1 MRGEIPPLVPPLSA
15 SLASVKGYAFAA
27 LGARV
32 AVLNVTDAKKS
43 SSGGAGGVSRA
54 PREVVVADVT
64 SLASAFGGSSLVA
77 AHTRNGEDLDG
88 EDLDAEDLADSE
100 NGFEKTKS
108 VFSPRSAI
116 VATDARGSFVVV
128 ALPGGFIAM
137 YESALFVWKPEPLNT
152 KLWSQP
158 LYVAAM
164 GAVAVFQFYRSK
176 NGAGRRFAGG
186 GDPGSFGADADAL
199 RQFDRMTRASR
210 GADSSFDPAAFRR
223 QMERDGRWKRTTKA
237 E

>member
-1 MRGEIPPLVPPLSA
+1 
-15 SLASVKGYAFAA
+15 
-27 LGARV
+27 
-32 AVLNVTDAKKS
+32 
-43 SSGGAGGVSRA
+43 
-54 PREVVVADVT
+54 
-64 SLASAFGGSSLVA
+64 VA

-137 YESALFVWKPEPLNT
+137 YDSALFVWKPEPLNT

-186 GDPGSFGADADAL
+186 GDPGGFGADADAL